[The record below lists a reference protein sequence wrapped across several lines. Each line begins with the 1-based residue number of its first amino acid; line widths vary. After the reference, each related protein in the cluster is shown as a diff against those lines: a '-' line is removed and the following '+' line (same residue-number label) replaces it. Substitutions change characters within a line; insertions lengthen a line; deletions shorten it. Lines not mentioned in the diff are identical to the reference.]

1 MKIAI
6 YSRGLD
12 ASLENPLVYLLNELV
27 KYFNKDHSTIVH
39 AYERVQ
45 KALKNNDRTRKEL
58 KDILTLLKRKR

>member
-1 MKIAI
+1 MVIPRQMAMYIA
-6 YSRGLD
+6 R
-12 ASLENPLVYLLNELV
+12 EELNDSFPALV

>member
-1 MKIAI
+1 MAMYIAREELND
-6 YSRGLD
+6 SFP
-12 ASLENPLVYLLNELV
+12 SLE

-45 KALKNNDRTRKEL
+45 KELKNNDRTRKEL